1 MKKRTTQV
9 AALAIRVEDD
19 GEINILLVSS
29 RETGRWVIPKGWPSK
44 KMSDAKAAAR
54 EARQEAGVTGKV
66 WRKPVGFYRYRKVLP
81 ENSRILDVAVYVLWV
96 RKQRKSWPEQ
106 KERTRIWTTLEDA
119 AKLVREP
126 GLKRLLA
133 ELQAETRAA
142 LRALQQE
149 DSSVT

>member
-1 MKKRTTQV
+1 MKKRTAQV

-44 KMSDAKAAAR
+44 KMSGAKAAAR

-66 WRKPVGFYRYRKVLP
+66 WRKPVGFYRYRKVLL
-81 ENSRILDVAVYVLWV
+81 ENLRMLDVAVYVLWV
-96 RKQRKSWPEQ
+96 RKQRKSWREQ
-106 KERTRIWTTLEDA
+106 KQCTRIWATLEDA

-126 GLKRLLA
+126 GLKRLFA
-133 ELQAETRAA
+133 ELEAETRAA

-149 DSSVT
+149 DSSAT

>member
-96 RKQRKSWPEQ
+96 RKQRKSWPE
-106 KERTRIWTTLEDA
+106 
-119 AKLVREP
+119 
-126 GLKRLLA
+126 
-133 ELQAETRAA
+133 
-142 LRALQQE
+142 
-149 DSSVT
+149 